1 MLAAAPVNLA
11 IIAITCLIS
20 FAAFSNPRLIERFV
34 LWPPAI
40 QRQHQFDRLLTC
52 GFVHADFGHLFFN
65 MFTLFSFGAAMEQA
79 FSPYI
84 GATGY
89 ALFYAAGI
97 VLSALP
103 SYWRHR
109 NDANYRSLGASGAVS
124 AVLFAYILIKPWS
137 MILVF
142 AFPVPAIV
150 FALLYLGYTI
160 YMGRRQTDRINH
172 SAHLWGAVYGIV
184 FTIALEPRVVLHFL
198 DQLAH
203 PQFGYR

>member
-1 MLAAAPVNLA
+1 MFAAAPVNFA
-11 IIAITCLIS
+11 IIALTCLIS

-40 QRQHQFDRLLTC
+40 QRQHQYDRLLTC
-52 GFVHADFGHLFFN
+52 GFVHANFGHLFFN
-65 MFTLFSFGAAMEQA
+65 MFTLFSFGMAMEQG
-79 FSPYI
+79 FRPYI
-84 GATGY
+84 GEAGY
-89 ALFYAAGI
+89 ALFYAAGV

-103 SYWRHR
+103 SYLRHR

-142 AFPVPAIV
+142 VIPIPAIV

-160 YMGRRQTDRINH
+160 YMDRMQTDRVNH

-184 FTIALEPRVVLHFL
+184 FTIVLEPRVL
-198 DQLAH
+198 
-203 PQFGYR
+203 PQFIEQLGHPRFG

>member
-40 QRQHQFDRLLTC
+40 RRQHQYDRLLTC

-65 MFTLFSFGAAMEQA
+65 MFTLFSFGAAMEQG
-79 FSPYI
+79 FRPYI
-84 GATGY
+84 GETGY
-89 ALFYAAGI
+89 ALFYATAV
-97 VLSALP
+97 VLSVLP
-103 SYWRHR
+103 SYLRHR

-124 AVLFAYILIKPWS
+124 AVLFAYILVRPWS

-142 AFPVPAIV
+142 VVPVPAIV

-160 YMGRRQTDRINH
+160 YMDKRQTDRINH

-184 FTIALEPRVVLHFL
+184 FTIALEPRVVPQFL
-198 DQLAH
+198 EKLAH
-203 PQFGYR
+203 PQFG